1 MCQVDIVATSVIAQE
16 EQVVPQE
23 QGETRV
29 LGHMLQFNGSHHKDL
44 NVGVAGIGLFQILPG
59 SIQYLRSFGIALH
72 ACQDNVEAKA
82 CTGSGGGME
91 ALVLQLATLHTS
103 SIAQGGG
110 RNFRIG
116 NL

>member
-1 MCQVDIVATSVIAQE
+1 MCACSIPQVDIVATSVIAQE

-29 LGHMLQFNGSHHKDL
+29 LGYMLQFDGSHHKDL

-59 SIQYLRSFGIALH
+59 SIQYLRGFGIALH

-82 CTGSGGGME
+82 CTGSGGGIGG
-91 ALVLQLATLHTS
+91 ASLTACHTS
-103 SIAQGGG
+103 YQ
-110 RNFRIG
+110 
-116 NL
+116 